1 MIFTL
6 DTIIVGPVATKY
18 DTYRSPIH
26 DKLSRTH
33 LYINCLPGERDNPEP
48 GRLSLKRKLGLKLP
62 RPGAYY
68 MGTSYMY
75 RGGWGGARDHLA
87 LD

>member
-48 GRLSLKRKLGLKLP
+48 GR
-62 RPGAYY
+62 AF
-68 MGTSYMY
+68 
-75 RGGWGGARDHLA
+75 H
-87 LD
+87 

>member
-33 LYINCLPGERDNPEP
+33 LYINCLPGERDNPRAP
-48 GRLSLKRKLGLKLP
+48 VGLSLKLSSG
-62 RPGAYY
+62 
-68 MGTSYMY
+68 
-75 RGGWGGARDHLA
+75 
-87 LD
+87 